1 MEFSLRNCSSLHI
14 KLYSSCQYIA
24 PVSSRDCYL
33 FSTRDTFDVSITE
46 IFGFLYNGGSVCVY
60 SAKNKDFYKEFPDLI
75 EKFGITHVALSPSVL
90 GLLLKLA
97 DQEDLRKIDKL
108 KYLLVA
114 GEEFKYE
121 LLKLVLKDLKKVNV
135 YNVYGPTETT
145 VYATYFNVR
154 NTPKK
159 LQKVPIGENLPGVKT
174 MLVKDELLIG
184 GKGVSAGYFNNA
196 EQTDQ
201 KFEKIDGEVF
211 YHTGD
216 IVEKQD
222 SLLVYRDRKD
232 SQVQIH
238 GIRVELG
245 DIRAN
250 ISNII
255 DDPTRDIEVVFYSD
269 SLILFYTGTK
279 ISDLRTMLEKHMVS
293 YKIPSKYINVKGFP
307 LTSSGKVDRKKLLSG
322 MKESSISSNDS
333 KKSGIG
339 IYNTVK
345 HIAESV
351 MNQTVGSEE
360 NLLDI
365 GLDSLRSVELVLELE
380 KRLNIDL
387 SAFNIYMSPTVDKI
401 ASFIENMTT
410 SPASKADKELF
421 RENEIKN
428 IPITRKVEY
437 TYPAFFYARIYNSL
451 GFNSQLT
458 GKIYLGKDSISYE
471 EIYHKLSKV
480 EVFKSVLSE
489 DLNTFKVLD
498 TPVNIS
504 KYEVADARI
513 DISKTLSDLVKTS
526 IENGGLLYKFVLL
539 EDENESVLH
548 YSIDH
553 SICDSSSLDALE
565 RYILGIYDSS
575 QTYSSYIEE
584 VYSRNHLEE
593 ILKEMAKFEQQDDR
607 KVAETFKRLEDRVNF
622 VSLTYLNN
630 DTKNVY
636 AEILLYLR
644 DKLLKKFALN
654 NVKVNLIYNIRKFQ
668 EKLDF
673 TTTIGDLHLGLTYS
687 LTTDDDIDEQLTE
700 TIAFYLNFPLTK
712 VGLYLENSIV

>member
-1 MEFSLRNCSSLHI
+1 M
-14 KLYSSCQYIA
+14 
-24 PVSSRDCYL
+24 
-33 FSTRDTFDVSITE
+33 
-46 IFGFLYNGGSVCVY
+46 
-60 SAKNKDFYKEFPDLI
+60 
-75 EKFGITHVALSPSVL
+75 
-90 GLLLKLA
+90 
-97 DQEDLRKIDKL
+97 
-108 KYLLVA
+108 
-114 GEEFKYE
+114 
-121 LLKLVLKDLKKVNV
+121 
-135 YNVYGPTETT
+135 
-145 VYATYFNVR
+145 
-154 NTPKK
+154 
-159 LQKVPIGENLPGVKT
+159 PGVKT

-700 TIAFYLNFPLTK
+700 TIAFYQKNMFNPKAVGYKHFPNLNSDEERIVRCFDDT
-712 VGLYLENSIV
+712 VYVSIDYLGVVSRKEFNTIKQSAIETNTEIKKLNGSKLNITAYIVDNRLELIMSKALD